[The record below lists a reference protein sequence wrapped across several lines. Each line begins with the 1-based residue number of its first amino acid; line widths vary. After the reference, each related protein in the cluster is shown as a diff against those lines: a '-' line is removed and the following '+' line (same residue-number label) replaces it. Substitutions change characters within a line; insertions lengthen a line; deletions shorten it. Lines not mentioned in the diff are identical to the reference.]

1 MLNMKKYGD
10 KKMDEQPI
18 KEESK
23 LLMYMGLQGINKSTL
38 SKMTGIPV
46 STLSRIINNEV
57 KSVKMP
63 QMEAIAKALN
73 TTIYTL
79 FELPNLNTP
88 LSAAL
93 RPEEAGTQITKNLTE
108 DESLLLYL
116 YQTSSIEGR
125 AKIINVA
132 KHESF
137 FTQREIF
144 DKTEIFIDRHGHGYT
159 KSTNES
165 GEQKVA
171 FTQLSLE
178 LQKTP

>member
-79 FELPNLNTP
+79 FEL
-88 LSAAL
+88 
-93 RPEEAGTQITKNLTE
+93 QMCI
-108 DESLLLYL
+108 
-116 YQTSSIEGR
+116 
-125 AKIINVA
+125 
-132 KHESF
+132 
-137 FTQREIF
+137 
-144 DKTEIFIDRHGHGYT
+144 
-159 KSTNES
+159 
-165 GEQKVA
+165 
-171 FTQLSLE
+171 
-178 LQKTP
+178 

>member
-1 MLNMKKYGD
+1 ME
-10 KKMDEQPI
+10 EQST
-18 KEESK
+18 KEGNK
-23 LLMYMGLQGINKSTL
+23 LLMYMGLRGINKSTL
-38 SKMTGIPV
+38 SKMTEIPV

-116 YQTSSIEGR
+116 YQTSSLEGR
-125 AKIINVA
+125 AKIIKVA

-144 DKTEIFIDRHGHGYT
+144 EKSETFIDRDGHGYN
-159 KSTNES
+159 KSISES
-165 GEQKVA
+165 DKRTMA